1 MVWQA
6 CHFFRNWL
14 HQNNL
19 LLVGIFIG
27 VALIVPTQSSPM
39 EYFRQQAGRLL
50 VVGITAFY
58 WIYRQLVELAHSGP
72 ERYRHI
78 WARMQVYRV
87 LLGTGTQDAQ
97 RRHSNRSGRRGR
109 SQASPR
115 GQGRSAR
122 TPPTPRTSTSTSG
135 AGGAKHYNNL
145 GGRTPFGTPDRE
157 RLLVYNERVTR
168 TKEWSKVYVEGLPQ
182 QVMMT
187 QRGGIP
193 HLRET
198 IENILDW
205 PLSEGTDFI
214 LAEAAITRQYPTQ
227 HGHHSTAATYDIALE
242 LG

>member
-6 CHFFRNWL
+6 CHFFWNWL

-27 VALIVPTQSSPM
+27 VALIVPTQSSPS

-87 LLGTGTQDAQ
+87 LLGTGTEDVQ

-115 GQGRSAR
+115 GQGRAAR
-122 TPPTPRTSTSTSG
+122 TPPTPRTFTSTSG
-135 AGGAKHYNNL
+135 AGGAKHNNNL
-145 GGRTPFGTPDRE
+145 GGRTPFGMPDRE
-157 RLLVYNERVTR
+157 RLLVYNERVAR
-168 TKEWSKVYVEGLPQ
+168 MKEWSKVYVEGLPQ

-198 IENILDW
+198 LEMATI
-205 PLSEGTDFI
+205 G
-214 LAEAAITRQYPTQ
+214 
-227 HGHHSTAATYDIALE
+227 GHRFHSR
-242 LG
+242 